1 MKRMHALPIE
11 LPLVASGE
19 FSSSDGKFFL
29 DKPLKE
35 GKNYLVLINNIYDD
49 TLITTNIYLPKLNE
63 LSRYAQS
70 SLFELNTLLSHRI
83 CFLRH
88 EYDEPSA
95 YNFLSVYMV
104 DYFNNKISTALLV
117 DYFDD
122 PNINSPLIY
131 IYEISNEPSMIP

>member
-19 FSSSDGKFFL
+19 FASADGKFIL

-35 GKNYLVLINNIYDD
+35 GKNYLVLIDNIYEDN
-49 TLITTNIYLPKLNE
+49 LTTINMYLPKLNE
-63 LSRYAQS
+63 LTRYSQS
-70 SLFELNTLLSHRI
+70 SLFQLQTLLGHKI

-88 EYDEPSA
+88 EYDETNS
-95 YNFLSVYMV
+95 YQFLSLYMI
-104 DYFNNKISTALLV
+104 DYFNDKNSIALLV

-122 PNINSPLIY
+122 DNINPPVIY